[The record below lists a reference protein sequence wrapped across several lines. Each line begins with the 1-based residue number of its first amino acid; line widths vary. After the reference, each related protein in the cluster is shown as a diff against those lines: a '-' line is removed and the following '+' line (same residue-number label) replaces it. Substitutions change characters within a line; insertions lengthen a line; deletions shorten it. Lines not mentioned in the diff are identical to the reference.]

1 MNFTSMEL
9 ERLLS
14 LSFTG
19 SITSSP
25 EVSNIMSVFVLS
37 KLDCCSFPFLD
48 LLNCLL
54 SNSKVLRPDSCCS
67 YYFLGIFFKVNLS
80 CYTPCSLAC
89 LCCPHLF
96 HTLVKKNSVSGS
108 SPRAPSFGIL
118 WPFLFK
124 LFGFKTRLFKKYL
137 STKSEL
143 LLVGSSS
150 SSITLCF
157 VFATMLF
164 ICCHSCLSY
173 GQLCDYQFI
182 CSIYCTVHGACLHIG
197 TCSLQIVLLL
207 LTKQMG
213 KNSLIMCRI
222 WCNFIWG
229 KSHWW

>member
-1 MNFTSMEL
+1 MKGYCPWASQDPSPPVLKFPTSCL
-9 ERLLS
+9 
-14 LSFTG
+14 
-19 SITSSP
+19 
-25 EVSNIMSVFVLS
+25 
-37 KLDCCSFPFLD
+37 FLYC
-48 LLNCLL
+48 LNWIAAAFHFLIFL
-54 SNSKVLRPDSCCS
+54 TAYWAIPKYSGQTPAARN
-67 YYFLGIFFKVNLS
+67 YFLGIFFFKVNLS